1 LDAVP
6 SNEHDGIARVTK
18 DRVTRASQNERL
30 THSVQLRG
38 LIATVAQVTGYFEQ
52 FGITMPQRCGLDLK
66 LNSGRNKSLPL
77 ARLCCVLRS
86 ADSNSFHRVWRA
98 TALRPFFITTLAPV
112 STRRADRRSHELT
125 GRGSETV
132 HLGPSP
138 SHSFVFENV
147 PAIFALTFCA
157 SNGFAASRTRLAYSD
172 EIDSPDH

>member
-1 LDAVP
+1 MPVR

-98 TALRPFFITTLAPV
+98 TALRLFFITTLVPINTRQMIAEAMSYRAGLGKGSPLSFAHRIASFLKTCPQYLHLLSARPTV
-112 STRRADRRSHELT
+112 SPH
-125 GRGSETV
+125 RGHGLLV
-132 HLGPSP
+132 
-138 SHSFVFENV
+138 
-147 PAIFALTFCA
+147 
-157 SNGFAASRTRLAYSD
+157 RTK
-172 EIDSPDH
+172 